1 MRFIEVL
8 CEGSSDVPAIKEVLT
23 RRFKLTEGEH
33 FRIHPHRGKG
43 KLPAPDDRLKAPAPG
58 NDALLA
64 QLPIK
69 LKNMGRQ
76 TQGGFEVAVV
86 VVVDADDDDCRQLKL
101 ALVDLYNALPTK
113 PRTILFR
120 IAVEETESWFIA
132 DARAVRRAY
141 NSASVSELA
150 GHDPDAV
157 CGAWERLAECL
168 GYEPADCRGGEK
180 VEWATAISPHLD
192 LAAPKSPS
200 LRSLIVGLERVLGRA
215 HGEN

>member
-43 KLPAPDDRLKAPAPG
+43 KLPAPADRLKAPARG
-58 NDALLA
+58 DDALLA

-76 TQGGFEVAVV
+76 TRGGFEVAVV
-86 VVVDADDDDCRQLKL
+86 VVVDADDDDCRTLKQ
-101 ALVDLYNALPTK
+101 ALVDLYDALPTK
-113 PRTILFR
+113 PPTALFR
-120 IAVEETESWFIA
+120 IAVEETESWFLA
-132 DARAVRRAY
+132 DSKAIRKAY
-141 NSASVSELA
+141 SNASVNQLEK
-150 GHDPDAV
+150 HQPDAI

-168 GYEPADCRGGEK
+168 GHEPAACRGREK
-180 VEWATAISPHLD
+180 AEWATAIAPHLD
-192 LAAPKSPS
+192 LANPRSPS
-200 LRSLIVGLERVLGRA
+200 FAALISGVGRLLPK
-215 HGEN
+215 